1 MVTKGLIITKV
12 KSSIIRGLI
21 ALSTTNFDRVSC
33 GSKKLSD
40 LVNAFVV
47 HCDRCKDGSFF
58 FLLQDRVFWGNAALN
73 GLVIKKVGEIEVS
86 VKRVADKTKNS
97 EDRGPI

>member
-21 ALSTTNFDRVSC
+21 ALST
-33 GSKKLSD
+33 SKKLSD

-58 FLLQDRVFWGNAALN
+58 SLLHDPVFWGNAALN

>member
-21 ALSTTNFDRVSC
+21 ALST
-33 GSKKLSD
+33 SKKLSD

-58 FLLQDRVFWGNAALN
+58 FLLHDPVFWGNAALN

-86 VKRVADKTKNS
+86 VKRVTDKTKNS